1 MPRWGHL
8 PPRDW
13 LRVPVPSELLLEV
26 TSLFFFPSCISHY
39 VRHRSGGRAQDF
51 GTFSATVQVKPWG
64 TRGRGEP
71 HQHVWVRA
79 SLCLS

>member
-26 TSLFFFPSCISHY
+26 TSLFFFPPAFSTM
-39 VRHRSGGRAQDF
+39 SGTAQ
-51 GTFSATVQVKPWG
+51 GA
-64 TRGRGEP
+64 EP
-71 HQHVWVRA
+71 RTLEL
-79 SLCLS
+79 SLQECR